1 MKKSFDF
8 SVAAVATLARAD
20 AARAL
25 AEDVGAGDLTA
36 GLIASDRQARAQV
49 VARESAVV
57 CGSAWVEAT
66 VRQLDPKAELVWHVK
81 DGERCEANQLVFEVR
96 GLARALLSAERTA
109 LNFLQLLSAVAS
121 KTAIYVDIVKG
132 TRAVI
137 VDTRKTLPGLRLA
150 QKYAVVT
157 GGGTNHRVGLY
168 DAVLIKENHI
178 AAAGGIRQ
186 VLARAAEVASQ
197 ADFVQIEVEN
207 LDELKEALDAG
218 AKMVLLDNMSLPDLK
233 ESVRINAGRAVLEIS
248 GGVTLDGLR
257 TLAETGVDR
266 ISIGTLTKDVRAVDF
281 SMRFDAAE

>member
-8 SVAAVATLARAD
+8 SAAAVATLAQAD

-36 GLIASDRQARAQV
+36 GLIAPDRQARAQV

-66 VRQLDPKAELVWHVK
+66 MRQLDPKAQLIWHVK

-109 LNFLQLLSAVAS
+109 LNFLQLLSAVAT

-178 AAAGGIRQ
+178 ARPAAS
-186 VLARAAEVASQ
+186 ARCWRARPR
-197 ADFVQIEVEN
+197 
-207 LDELKEALDAG
+207 
-218 AKMVLLDNMSLPDLK
+218 LP
-233 ESVRINAGRAVLEIS
+233 RRP
-248 GGVTLDGLR
+248 TLCRSKSR
-257 TLAETGVDR
+257 TWLSSRKRWTPARRWCCWT
-266 ISIGTLTKDVRAVDF
+266 T
-281 SMRFDAAE
+281 